1 VALKLLPGEPSDS
14 FSHGWCPVASNRHA
28 IVNSVASFDLGRLV
42 QMVAP
47 HIAAALHTA
56 RERARSLQ
64 QQAAPV
70 RDLKLVA
77 LRRG

>member
-1 VALKLLPGEPSDS
+1 
-14 FSHGWCPVASNRHA
+14 
-28 IVNSVASFDLGRLV
+28 V

-56 RERARSLQ
+56 RERAPSLQ
-64 QQAAPV
+64 PQQVAPA